1 MRTHRQDRRALSRPM
16 TIPWPPLLLISAIAG
31 AVLLEWLLPLNWP
44 GYGDMPARLVGLGIG
59 VAGLLL
65 IGWAAYHLYRART
78 TILPHKGACALV
90 RSGPF
95 ARFRNPIYLGDVML
109 LLGAAELT
117 QNIWF
122 IASAALFAVSVTFL
136 AIVPEEHHL
145 EQKFGEEYRAY
156 KARTRRWI

>member
-1 MRTHRQDRRALSRPM
+1 
-16 TIPWPPLLLISAIAG
+16 
-31 AVLLEWLLPLNWP
+31 
-44 GYGDMPARLVGLGIG
+44 MPARLVGLGIG

-78 TILPHKGACALV
+78 TILPHKGACALL

-156 KARTRRWI
+156 KARTRRWIWFNRNQVINWNILIYKIPRLDREIAWFDCIFV